1 MRTDDSERSKSFDVT
16 QGLRQGCV
24 LSPLLFNVFCA
35 ALIRVVLVPFSVEED
50 ILLTVV
56 RDLVHFEE
64 DVVSGKEMPL
74 ARVQSRRRDF
84 PR

>member
-1 MRTDDSERSKSFDVT
+1 M
-16 QGLRQGCV
+16 

-74 ARVQSRRRDF
+74 ACVRRAVWDMLYADDAGIVSKSA
-84 PR
+84 